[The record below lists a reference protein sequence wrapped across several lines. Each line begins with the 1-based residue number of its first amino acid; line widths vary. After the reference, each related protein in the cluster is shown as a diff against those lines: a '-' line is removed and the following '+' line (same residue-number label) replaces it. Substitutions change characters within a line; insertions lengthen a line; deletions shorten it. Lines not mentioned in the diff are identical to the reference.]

1 MDEISTTRII
11 TNPDNGLIM
20 IKNYNFS
27 GVQQLISYEFVNS
40 SVQPTELTPS
50 LKNYFVAA
58 VKD

>member
-1 MDEISTTRII
+1 MDGISTTRII
-11 TNPDNGLIM
+11 TSPDKWLTM

-27 GVQQLISYEFVNS
+27 GEQQSISYKFVNS